1 MEVKKGTETVDQK
14 DAECQG
20 DEILF
25 HTRIFDVVKRY
36 QKGHSGRMLE
46 RYVVR
51 NPGAVAI
58 LPLLPDGRILLLK
71 QYRSPTKKYIYEIP
85 AGTREAG
92 EEPIVTASR
101 ELHEETGYR
110 AGKIVPMTSFY
121 SSPGIFQERLYL
133 FKATDLSPGRNSL
146 EDGED
151 IALYPVTPEEA
162 KKLIRS
168 GEIEDAKT
176 LLALLS
182 LFTTEDLFGVG

>member
-1 MEVKKGTETVDQK
+1 MEKENKTVDQK
-14 DAECQG
+14 DVAHQE

-58 LPLLPDGRILLLK
+58 LPILPDGRILLLK

-85 AGTREAG
+85 AGTREQG
-92 EEPIVTASR
+92 EEPILTASR
-101 ELHEETGYR
+101 ELIEETGYH

-133 FKATDLSPGRNSL
+133 FKATELVPGPNAL

-151 IALYPVTPEEA
+151 ITLYPVSPEDV
-162 KKLIRS
+162 KRMIRS

-182 LFTTEDLFGVG
+182 LFTTEDLFAVD